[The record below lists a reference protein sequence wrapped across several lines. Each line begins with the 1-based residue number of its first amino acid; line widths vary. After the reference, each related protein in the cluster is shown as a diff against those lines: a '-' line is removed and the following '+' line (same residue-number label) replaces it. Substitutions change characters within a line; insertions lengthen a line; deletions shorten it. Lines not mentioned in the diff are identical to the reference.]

1 MQTKSF
7 VRSLVLALVCA
18 SGPAFAQE
26 QTPAAEKAE
35 KPAAAAMVGEP
46 APDFTLTDCHGKKF
60 TLSDLKDK
68 LVVLEWV
75 SQECPFCIK
84 AIPVVKQIQKKY
96 EGKGI
101 VWVGIESTHWRKA
114 EENINFIKE
123 KELAYTILMD
133 ADGQVGHLYGAK
145 TTPHIF
151 IINKGKLAYAGA
163 LSNDQSGKKKP
174 EEVRGY
180 VDEALAAILG
190 GKGVPVAE
198 TTPWGCSVKYA
209 KSGEKGAK
217 ADARRR
223 GGDQQEKPEY
233 KEN

>member
-1 MQTKSF
+1 MQT
-7 VRSLVLALVCA
+7 RSSALSLMSVLAFAV
-18 SGPAFAQE
+18 GTAFAQE
-26 QTPAAEKAE
+26 QPPAAEPAE
-35 KPAAAAMVGEP
+35 KPAPAAKVGEA
-46 APDFTLTDCHGKKF
+46 APDFTLTDCNGKKF
-60 TLSDLKDK
+60 TLAELKDK

-84 AIPVVKQIQKKY
+84 SIPVVKQIQKKY

-101 VWVGIESTHWRKA
+101 VWVGVESTHWRKS
-114 EENINFIKE
+114 EENVNFIKE
-123 KELAYTILMD
+123 KELEYTILMD
-133 ADGQVGHLYGAK
+133 TDGRVGHLYGAK
-145 TTPHIF
+145 TTPHVF
-151 IINKGKLAYAGA
+151 IINKGKLVYAGA

-190 GKGVPVAE
+190 GKDVPVAE

-209 KSGEKGAK
+209 KSGGKGAK
-217 ADARRR
+217 ADARR
-223 GGDQQEKPEY
+223 GGGGTQEKPEY